1 MKVGQLKT
9 LIAAYLHKET
19 SVFVKGSGADQVD
32 LLLAALNNARKTA
45 EREHDFA
52 ACLKGGYYSV
62 GATGANWATGITW
75 WSVPTPNVKVR
86 KVKNWYLRGS
96 DGIAGGEYGNDTIL
110 RATDKDTLVKARA
123 SLNYSSPGNLDRY
136 PGTLA
141 ANSTD
146 YSDPLLGMNY
156 VIINGQRV
164 SFHPTPTSTQI
175 LTVDAC
181 FWWPDWTASTDD
193 DWFTENGSEYLMYQ
207 GIIEANKLVS
217 QFVGNVEGNLP
228 PPTKDAERALAQL
241 IATDEDSTDQS
252 QFLEPL

>member
-32 LLLAALNNARKTA
+32 LLLAALNNARKSA

-52 ACLKGGYYSV
+52 ACSKGGHYTV
-62 GATGANWATGITW
+62 GTTGANWTTGITW
-75 WSVPTPNVKVR
+75 WDAGTQEVR

-123 SLNYSSPGNLDRY
+123 SLYYSSPGSLERY

-141 ANSTD
+141 ANSVD
-146 YSDPLLGMNY
+146 WDDPLLGQNY
-156 VIINGQRV
+156 IIINGQRI
-164 SFHPTPTSTQI
+164 SFHPAPTSNQI
-175 LTVDAC
+175 VTVDAC
-181 FWWPDWTASTDD
+181 FWWPDWTASTED
-193 DWFTENGSEYLMYQ
+193 DWFTKHGSEYLMYQ

-252 QFLEPL
+252 QFLESL

>member
-32 LLLAALNNARKTA
+32 LLLAALNNARKSA

-52 ACLKGGYYSV
+52 ACLKGGHYTV
-62 GATGANWATGITW
+62 GSTGANWVSGITW
-75 WSVPTPNVKVR
+75 WDAGTQEVR

-123 SLNYSSPGNLDRY
+123 SLNYSSAASLDRY

-141 ANSTD
+141 TNSTD
-146 YSDPLLGMNY
+146 WNDPLLGQNY
-156 VIINGQRV
+156 IIINGQRI
-164 SFHPTPTSTQI
+164 SFHPTPTSNQI
-175 LTVDAC
+175 VTVDAC
-181 FWWPDWTASTDD
+181 FWWPDWTLSTED
-193 DWFTENGSEYLMYQ
+193 DWFTKHGSEYLMYQ